1 MNIAPIFVIGLPI
14 LLVLAVG
21 MVASTR
27 RLGFFLGVIASIL
40 LTPIG
45 GLVLAIVTGPRQRKR
60 SKQRGVAQA
69 A

>member
-1 MNIAPIFVIGLPI
+1 MNVAPIFIIGLPI

-27 RLGFFLGVIASIL
+27 RLGFFLGVIASIF

-45 GLVLAIVTGPRQRKR
+45 GFVLAVVTGPRKRKR
-60 SKQRGVAQA
+60 SKQGGVAKEA
-69 A
+69 

>member
-1 MNIAPIFVIGLPI
+1 MNIAPLFIIGLPI

-27 RLGFFLGVIASIL
+27 RLGFFLGVLASIL

-45 GLVLAIVTGPRQRKR
+45 GLVLAIITGPRQPKR
-60 SKQRGVAQA
+60 SKPRGVAPQA
-69 A
+69 

>member
-27 RLGFFLGVIASIL
+27 RLGFVLGVIASIL

-60 SKQRGVAQA
+60 SKQRGVAQEA
-69 A
+69 

>member
-60 SKQRGVAQA
+60 SKQRGVAQEA
-69 A
+69 